1 MKATTV
7 KRLAILIIVLSVAGG
22 AVFALERAQMRKLAG
37 YRIKEAELAVEQ
49 KDFAKAESL
58 YREYLQAFS

>member
-22 AVFALERAQMRKLAG
+22 AVFALERSQERRLAG
-37 YRIKEAELAVEQ
+37 YRIKEADLAVEQ

-58 YREYLQAFS
+58 YREYFAAFS